1 MKYKNNNT
9 KIVGMSAVVP
19 SNRTDNMS
27 EIDDKK
33 AKKMIKMTG
42 IYYRHKLDL
51 DESRVADMAIKAAKD
66 VIEKS
71 GTDLDS
77 IRFLIYITQHP
88 EFVSPA
94 TAFFVQKEIGLG
106 INCMVFDVNLGCS
119 GFVAGL
125 QIASSLISGFPDGSK
140 ALLINAEYL
149 TGEERVNKNDEYL
162 FGDAATATLIEKNDG
177 FNSKYFGEY
186 YSDGTR
192 YQAIFR
198 ETLDSATFMDGQ
210 GVFEFSVYEV
220 SRYIKNFLEENN
232 LSDES
237 IDHIAFHQAQKFITD
252 HMATN
257 ARLDKTKLLYSLDE
271 YANTSGASI
280 PLSICRNR
288 DVLKEK
294 GHYLLSGF
302 GVGLA
307 WGIAYAEI
315 DQKDVFGILEL

>member
-1 MKYKNNNT
+1 MKYSCKNT

-19 SNRTDNMS
+19 SYRADNMS

-33 AKKMIKMTG
+33 AKKLIKMTG
-42 IYYRHKLDL
+42 IYYRHMLNL
-51 DESRVADMAIKAAKD
+51 DETKVADMAIKAAKD

-71 GTDLDS
+71 NTDLDN

-94 TAFFVQKEIGLG
+94 TAFFVQKELGLG
-106 INCMVFDVNLGCS
+106 YNCMVFDVNLGCS
-119 GFVAGL
+119 GFIAGL
-125 QIASSLISGFPDGSK
+125 QIASSLISSCPNGSR

-149 TGEERVNKNDEYL
+149 TGEERVNKNDQYL
-162 FGDAATATLIEKNDG
+162 FGDAATATLIEKNDS
-177 FNSKYFGEY
+177 FDSLYSSDY

-198 ETLDSATFMDGQ
+198 ETLDSATYMDGQ

-220 SRYIKNFLEENN
+220 SRYIKQFLEDNN
-232 LSDES
+232 LSDED
-237 IDHIAFHQAQKFITD
+237 IDHIAFHQAQKFIID

-257 ARLDKTKLLYSLDE
+257 AKLDKEKMLYSLDE

-280 PLSICRNR
+280 PLSICRS
-288 DVLKEK
+288 KEELTDE
-294 GHYLLSGF
+294 GRYLLSGF

-307 WGIAYAEI
+307 WGVAYTTI
-315 DQKDVFGILEL
+315 NKQSVFGVLEI

>member
-1 MKYKNNNT
+1 MKFKSNNT
-9 KIVGMSAVVP
+9 RIVGMSAVVP
-19 SNRTDNMS
+19 SDRTDNMS

-33 AKKMIKMTG
+33 AKKLIKMTG

-51 DESRVADMAIKAAKD
+51 NESRVADMAIKAAKD

-71 GTDLDS
+71 GTDIDS
-77 IRFLIYITQHP
+77 IRFLVYITQHP

-94 TAFFVQKEIGLG
+94 TAFYVQKEIGLG
-106 INCMVFDVNLGCS
+106 IDCMVFDVNLGCS

-125 QIASSLISGFPDGSK
+125 QIASSLISGFPDGSR

-149 TGEERVNKNDEYL
+149 TGEERVNVNDQYL
-162 FGDAATATLIEKNDG
+162 FGDGATATLIEKNDG
-177 FNSKYFGEY
+177 VNSTYFGEY

-198 ETLDSATFMDGQ
+198 ETLDSPTYMDGE

-220 SRYIKNFLEENN
+220 SRYIKNFLEENG

-237 IDHIAFHQAQKFITD
+237 IDHIAFHQAQKFIID

-257 ARLDKTKLLYSLDE
+257 ARLDRKKLLYSLDE

-288 DVLKEK
+288 DILKEK

-307 WGIAYAEI
+307 WGIAYVEI
-315 DQKDVFGILEL
+315 DQKDVFGVLEL